1 MIKKKKS
8 FWKRPEGITG
18 IIVLVVLAALTGFAV
33 TSFFGGILAFIQT
46 TAGLITSL
54 AVLGVIIFM
63 ALDGQTRSL
72 VSYMYKS
79 TMRWITSMFVK
90 MDPIGILKSYIDDL
104 KGNLRKMN
112 RQINKLRGEMH
123 KLKEIIF
130 NNQKTI
136 KTNLTQATAAKAN
149 NETGQVLL
157 KTRKAGR
164 LKESNMKYEDL
175 LKKMQVLYKVLSKMY
190 DNSSILLEDID
201 DQVRLKE
208 QERKAIMAS
217 HSAMKSAMS
226 VIKGNPDKRAM
237 FDMALEE
244 VADDVSNKVGEM
256 EQFMELSEGF
266 MNSIDLQ
273 NGIFEE
279 QGLKMLEQWEAK
291 SDSLLLGAAKEELLI
306 LEDDVLDLDE
316 RSPEIERNTNSTN
329 QYDSF
334 FD

>member
-1 MIKKKKS
+1 MIKRKKS

-18 IIVLVVLAALTGFAV
+18 IIVLVVLVAISGLAV
-33 TSFFGGILAFIQT
+33 TSFLGGILAFIQT

-72 VSYMYKS
+72 ISYMYKS

-90 MDPIGILKSYIDDL
+90 TDPIGILKSYIDDL

-244 VADDVSNKVGEM
+244 VADDVSSKVGEM

-279 QGLKMLEQWEAK
+279 QGLKMLEEWEAK

-316 RSPEIERNTNSTN
+316 RSPQIERNSNSTN